1 MKTKYLLLIYAL
13 IFTGN
18 LIFNLFNNSIESSYS
33 PYFIYKLCS
42 FIFVSSFYYLL
53 SKVINEVLN
62 LNSLSLS
69 ISLFLISYF
78 LFDHLMVFT
87 GGYFSFNV
95 TVLVVSLVWVLI
107 VCRNKNKNSL
117 IYLFLSYVIMRIF
130 NNRFIDE
137 IANMERY
144 VELNTDVIVQWLPSV
159 EALYSKGYYFLY
171 SNNII
176 EGQGLLATHIQALLL
191 NLNFGTS
198 SFQFI
203 QVNSFLV
210 LFFTILIF
218 IDLKISKSHKI
229 LVCIIFLSLVL
240 NNSWLLYLI
249 GNSLMLEG
257 IVGFLFSTFLVNINS
272 FLKPK
277 KYSNVFFISFGAL
290 ILTKQFISITV
301 LIIATF
307 SLFRLNKKIL
317 LIFIPLVLDLLNK
330 YFLKVNSSF
339 IPYSD
344 GIDYFQIVKNILFL
358 ENIDLKNVGKIV
370 DNFTID
376 IPFTLI
382 LIFYLIS
389 NLSVLFKTKKINFE
403 NYIFFYSGIL
413 NFVLIVVLYISYW
426 QNIEVESSYRYL
438 VNFLSIYLISI
449 VLNVQKL
456 DS

>member
-1 MKTKYLLLIYAL
+1 VKAKYFLSIYAL
-13 IFTGN
+13 IFSGN
-18 LIFNLFNNSIESSYS
+18 LIFNLFNNSIENSYN
-33 PYFIYKLCS
+33 PYIVYKFCS

-53 SKVINEVLN
+53 STVINEALN

-87 GGYFSFNV
+87 GGYFSFGV

-107 VCRNKNKNSL
+107 VCRNENKNSL
-117 IYLFLSYVIMRIF
+117 IYLFLSYGIMRIF

-137 IANMERY
+137 ISNMEHY

-176 EGQGLLATHIQALLL
+176 EGQGLLTTHVQALLL

-198 SFQFI
+198 TFQFI

-218 IDLKISKSHKI
+218 LDLKISKSHKI

-257 IVGFLFSTFLVNINS
+257 IVGFLISSFLVSINN

-277 KYSNVFFISFGAL
+277 QYSNIFFISFGAL
-290 ILTKQFISITV
+290 ILTKQFVSIIV
-301 LIIATF
+301 LIIASF

-317 LIFIPLVLDLLNK
+317 LSFIPLALDLLNK

-339 IPYSD
+339 ITYSD
-344 GIDYFQIVKNILFL
+344 GIDYFQIIKNILFL
-358 ENIDLKNVGKIV
+358 ENINLKNVEKII

-389 NLSVLFKTKKINFE
+389 NLLVLFKTNKINFE

-413 NFVLIVVLYISYW
+413 NFVLIVVLYVSYW
-426 QNIEVESSYRYL
+426 QNIEVQSSYRYL

>member
-1 MKTKYLLLIYAL
+1 MKAKYFLSIYAL
-13 IFTGN
+13 IFSGN
-18 LIFNLFNNSIESSYS
+18 LIFNLFNNSIENSYN
-33 PYFIYKLCS
+33 PYIVYKFCS

-53 SKVINEVLN
+53 STVINEALN

-87 GGYFSFNV
+87 GGYFSFGV

-107 VCRNKNKNSL
+107 VCRNENKNSL
-117 IYLFLSYVIMRIF
+117 IYLFLSYGIMRIF

-137 IANMERY
+137 ISNMEHY

-176 EGQGLLATHIQALLL
+176 EGQGLLTTHVQALLL

-198 SFQFI
+198 TFQFI

-218 IDLKISKSHKI
+218 LDLKISKSHKI

-257 IVGFLFSTFLVNINS
+257 IVGFLISSFLVSINN

-277 KYSNVFFISFGAL
+277 QYSNIFFISFGAL
-290 ILTKQFISITV
+290 ILTKQFVSIIV
-301 LIIATF
+301 LIIASF

-317 LIFIPLVLDLLNK
+317 LSFIPLALDLLNK

-339 IPYSD
+339 ITYSD
-344 GIDYFQIVKNILFL
+344 GIDYFQIIKNILFL
-358 ENIDLKNVGKIV
+358 ENINLKNVEKII

-389 NLSVLFKTKKINFE
+389 NLLVLFKTNKINFE

-413 NFVLIVVLYISYW
+413 NFVLIVVLYVSYW
-426 QNIEVESSYRYL
+426 QNIEVQSSYRYL

>member
-42 FIFVSSFYYLL
+42 FILVSSFYYLL

-78 LFDHLMVFT
+78 LFDHLMVLI

-107 VCRNKNKNSL
+107 VFRNKNKNSL
-117 IYLFLSYVIMRIF
+117 IYLFLSYLIMRIF
-130 NNRFIDE
+130 NNRFTDE

-339 IPYSD
+339 ITYSD

>member
-1 MKTKYLLLIYAL
+1 MKAKYLLSIYAL

-18 LIFNLFNNSIESSYS
+18 LIFNLFNNSIENSYN
-33 PYFIYKLCS
+33 PYLIYKLCS

-53 SKVINEVLN
+53 SKVINEALN

-87 GGYFSFNV
+87 GGYFSFGV
-95 TVLVVSLVWVLI
+95 TVLIVSLVWVLI
-107 VCRNKNKNSL
+107 VCRNENKNSL
-117 IYLFLSYVIMRIF
+117 IYLFLNYVIMRIF
-130 NNRFIDE
+130 NNHFIDE
-137 IANMERY
+137 IANIERY

-159 EALYSKGYYFLY
+159 EALYNKGYYFLY

-272 FLKPK
+272 FLNPK

-317 LIFIPLVLDLLNK
+317 LSFIPLVLDLLNK

-426 QNIEVESSYRYL
+426 QSIEVESSYRYL

>member
-78 LFDHLMVFT
+78 LFDHLMIFT
-87 GGYFSFNV
+87 GGYFSFDV
-95 TVLVVSLVWVLI
+95 TVIVVSLVWVLI
-107 VCRNKNKNSL
+107 VCRNENKNSL
-117 IYLFLSYVIMRIF
+117 IYLFLSYGIMRIF

-137 IANMERY
+137 IANMEHY

-176 EGQGLLATHIQALLL
+176 EGQGLLATHFQALLL

-198 SFQFI
+198 TFQFI

-218 IDLKISKSHKI
+218 LDLKISKSHKI

-240 NNSWLLYLI
+240 
-249 GNSLMLEG
+249 
-257 IVGFLFSTFLVNINS
+257 
-272 FLKPK
+272 
-277 KYSNVFFISFGAL
+277 
-290 ILTKQFISITV
+290 
-301 LIIATF
+301 
-307 SLFRLNKKIL
+307 
-317 LIFIPLVLDLLNK
+317 
-330 YFLKVNSSF
+330 
-339 IPYSD
+339 
-344 GIDYFQIVKNILFL
+344 KN
-358 ENIDLKNVGKIV
+358 
-370 DNFTID
+370 
-376 IPFTLI
+376 
-382 LIFYLIS
+382 Y
-389 NLSVLFKTKKINFE
+389 
-403 NYIFFYSGIL
+403 
-413 NFVLIVVLYISYW
+413 
-426 QNIEVESSYRYL
+426 
-438 VNFLSIYLISI
+438 
-449 VLNVQKL
+449 
-456 DS
+456 